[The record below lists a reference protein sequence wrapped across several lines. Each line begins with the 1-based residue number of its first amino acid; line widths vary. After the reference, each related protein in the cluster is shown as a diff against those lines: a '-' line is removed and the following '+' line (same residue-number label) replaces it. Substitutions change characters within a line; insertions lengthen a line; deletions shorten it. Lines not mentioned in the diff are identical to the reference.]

1 MQIKKDGLTSG
12 GPSAGAGDFGSNG
25 FCPNLLFASQLIQR
39 GLSLLVVP
47 RSNGSAYFKACHE
60 GSVEKITHF
69 MLNVPSCAV
78 KH

>member
-47 RSNGSAYFKACHE
+47 RSYGSTYYIACHE
-60 GSVEKITHF
+60 VEKSAHF
-69 MLNVPSCAV
+69 MLNVPSCAA

>member
-25 FCPNLLFASQLIQR
+25 FCPNLLFSSQLIQS
-39 GLSLLVVP
+39 GLRLLVVP
-47 RSNGSAYFKACHE
+47 RSYYIACHE
-60 GSVEKITHF
+60 VEKSAHF
-69 MLNVPSCAV
+69 MLNVPSCAD